1 MFIKIPVSV
10 GELADKIT
18 ILEIKK
24 IKISDKKKLENVKN
38 ELKYLIVILK
48 KNVVFNSAIKKEVLS
63 LKKINLKLWD
73 IEDSKRKCE
82 KNKKFGPHFIKLAR
96 SVYILND
103 KRAEIKFKINSLSG
117 SNIVEVKSYDE
128 Y

>member
-24 IKISDKKKLENVKN
+24 IKITDKKKLENVKN

-82 KNKKFGPHFIKLAR
+82 KNKKFGPYFIKLAR

-103 KRAEIKFKINSLSG
+103 KRAEIKFRINSLSG

>member
-24 IKISDKKKLENVKN
+24 IKITDKKKLENVKN

-48 KNVVFNSAIKKEVLS
+48 KNVMFNNAVKKEILS

-82 KNKKFGPHFIKLAR
+82 KNKEFGPYFIKLAR

-103 KRAEIKFKINSLSG
+103 KRAEIKFRINSLSG

>member
-1 MFIKIPVSV
+1 MLIKIPVSV

-24 IKISDKKKLENVKN
+24 NKIKDEKKLESIIN
-38 ELKYLIVILK
+38 ELKYLNVILK
-48 KNVVFNSAIKKEVLS
+48 NKVKLDTLMKKEISS

-73 IEDSKRKCE
+73 IEDSKRNCE
-82 KNKKFGPHFIKLAR
+82 KNKKFGPKFIKLAR
-96 SVYILND
+96 NVYILND
-103 KRAEIKFKINSLSG
+103 KRAEIKFKINHMSG
-117 SNIVEVKSYDE
+117 SNIIEVKSYDK